1 VATVGLI
8 LLVYEMCRFSEVAQL
23 LDVCWLDIR
32 GRIETN
38 ILSPNARYGAYLVY
52 TLVDEGEE
60 PDYDYT
66 GLDHPVKVSIRFE
79 NENEGNATNV
89 YLLPDT
95 PEEYDGRHPHMRE
108 DMWMEI
114 EIGEF
119 FTDQV
124 HGMVEMCLM
133 EIENGNWK
141 SGLVV
146 HGIEL
151 RPK

>member
-1 VATVGLI
+1 
-8 LLVYEMCRFSEVAQL
+8 
-23 LDVCWLDIR
+23 
-32 GRIETN
+32 
-38 ILSPNARYGAYLVY
+38 
-52 TLVDEGEE
+52 
-60 PDYDYT
+60 
-66 GLDHPVKVSIRFE
+66 
-79 NENEGNATNV
+79 
-89 YLLPDT
+89 
-95 PEEYDGRHPHMRE
+95 MRE